1 MKNVKMMVLVVAL
14 MIGGLI
20 CSWFGYNAGIN
31 RAVTA
36 HGWIEDN
43 EADQRF
49 ILEVDDQLYEWIIDE
64 YGA

>member
-1 MKNVKMMVLVVAL
+1 MKSVKMMVLVVAL

-31 RAVTA
+31 RAVTSN
-36 HGWIEDN
+36 GWVETN
-43 EADQRF
+43 EEKQCF
-49 ILEVDDQLYEWIIDE
+49 VLEVNDQLYEWIIDE